1 MSNITIKGQTI
12 YGVNPIVSDSLLLYL
27 DAGNNKSYSGSG
39 STWTDLIQNNNATLT
54 NTTFN
59 SSNGG
64 NLVFNGSN
72 SSIITNS
79 FKTVSSGSNV
89 NNDTTN
95 EIWYKWNGVN
105 QLGVIT
111 YVGVGASSGY
121 LGFLMNNGSNLGV
134 SGNKVSVIYGGEYF
148 NALDTGTTFATLTS
162 SVWTQL
168 VITKTTSICKLYQNG
183 IFLGS
188 TTKTQTNYTSTSP
201 YQSAFFGGSLSI
213 AKLYNRALTDA
224 EVLQNYNALK
234 GRFGL

>member
-39 STWTDLIQNNNATLT
+39 STWTDLIQNNNATLS
-54 NTTFN
+54 NSPTFN
-59 SSNGG
+59 SDNGG
-64 NLVFNGSN
+64 SLLFNGSN
-72 SSIITNS
+72 QTFTTAA

-105 QLGVIT
+105 QAKIISALGNL
-111 YVGVGASSGY
+111 ASIGY
-121 LGFLMNNGSNLGV
+121 LGFFLNNGSGAN
-134 SGNKVSVIYGGEYF
+134 GNIVTVIYGGQF
-148 NALDTGTTFATLTS
+148 FSAIDTGTSSATLTS
-162 SVWTQL
+162 NVWTQL
-168 VITKTTSICKLYQNG
+168 VITKTTSICKFYKNG
-183 IFLGS
+183 VFLGS
-188 TTKTQTNYTSTSP
+188 TTRTQSNYTTISP
-201 YQSAFFGGSLSI
+201 YASSTFGGNLSI